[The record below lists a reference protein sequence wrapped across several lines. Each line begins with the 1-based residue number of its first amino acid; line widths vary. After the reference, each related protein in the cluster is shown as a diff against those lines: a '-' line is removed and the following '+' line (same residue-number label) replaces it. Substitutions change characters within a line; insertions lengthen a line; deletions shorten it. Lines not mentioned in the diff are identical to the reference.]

1 MNDHLFKVKR
11 YWNGLFKSKD
21 RQYIKDNNNN
31 IFMNENPIE
40 SSKKT
45 DGYFCFK
52 CGAILTTLENKQQHE
67 LIEANKKTH
76 QDDEDH

>member
-1 MNDHLFKVKR
+1 
-11 YWNGLFKSKD
+11 
-21 RQYIKDNNNN
+21 
-31 IFMNENPIE
+31 MNENPIE
-40 SSKKT
+40 NFKKT